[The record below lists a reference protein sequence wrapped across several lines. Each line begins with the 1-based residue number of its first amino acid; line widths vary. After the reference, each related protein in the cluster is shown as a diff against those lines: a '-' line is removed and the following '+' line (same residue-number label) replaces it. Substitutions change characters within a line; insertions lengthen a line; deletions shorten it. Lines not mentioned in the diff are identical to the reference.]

1 MYQKMR
7 LFAFFLLII
16 AFSLLKMVDIFIVS
30 ERCLTLREARIKCSG
45 YNDLCVGLVF
55 WVSMLGSRGSGV
67 DVLETL
73 PRWDKS
79 PYSTT

>member
-7 LFAFFLLII
+7 LFAVFLLII

-30 ERCLTLREARIKCSG
+30 ERCLTLREAKIKCSG

-55 WVSMLGSRGSGV
+55 LVSMLGGARKWSGCV
-67 DVLETL
+67 GNFASL
-73 PRWDKS
+73 R
-79 PYSTT
+79 